1 MRTAFRAGLALVGAA
16 QAELALWGLIA
27 PHSLYSDYPGFGRHW
42 ISALGPF
49 NEHLIRDY
57 AAAELGFAVLL
68 VCMAIWFERRLV
80 LVGGAAFLAATVPHF
95 AYHLATTDHL
105 PAADNAASLTAFA
118 VEIAVVAGAMVIST
132 RPSEGRLHV
141 PATAS

>member
-1 MRTAFRAGLALVGAA
+1 MRTAFRGALALVGAA
-16 QAELALWGLIA
+16 QAELAVWGLIA

-49 NEHLIRDY
+49 NQHLIRDY

-68 VCMAIWFERRLV
+68 VCMAVWFERRLV

-95 AYHLATTDHL
+95 VYHLSTTDHL
-105 PAADNAASLTAFA
+105 PAADNAASLAAFA
-118 VEIAVVAGAMVIST
+118 VEIAVVAGGMAIST
-132 RPSEGRLHV
+132 RPSEGRLHA